1 MQHETTMNSDMASE
15 LREQMARPDREL
27 GFYLVASNR
36 ELLNHMEGIMN
47 RRGIFG
53 VMDSNGRVHY
63 LVDARKGTPLAARNI
78 MATTQNVISRH
89 LDGARTT
96 KTQVRVAVSRV
107 LSRYEWNVQL
117 RGYRLLGEIL
127 RMTAVDVSLLNPISK
142 RLYPEVASRQKLKPH
157 QIERNIRYLFD
168 DLASRESQGLAQSE
182 DRLLLPCED
191 SLPVGRTIARL
202 TEEVREM
209 LEQFEGSELQLEE
222 LENML
227 Q

>member
-36 ELLNHMEGIMN
+36 ELLNHMEGFIN
-47 RRGIFG
+47 RCGIFG

-78 MATTQNVISRH
+78 MATAHNVMSRN

-96 KTQVRVAVSRV
+96 KTQVRIAVTRV

-142 RLYPEVASRQKLKPH
+142 RLYPEIASRQKLKPH
-157 QIERNIRYLFD
+157 QIERNIRYLLD
-168 DLASRESQGLAQSE
+168 DLASRESQGLAQS
-182 DRLLLPCED
+182 DGRLLLAGED

-209 LEQFEGSELQLEE
+209 LERIEE
-222 LENML
+222 LEL
-227 Q
+227 EEEELEYILE